1 MPCAG
6 MEPTGRT
13 SALGAAC
20 FAWCRWSCFGARLQ
34 RAIGSEAWLGRI
46 LHWGRWS
53 GIKPCMRGSRQS
65 RREAPTW
72 LTRNRPAGNAKTAS
86 LFLSFV
92 AGYVDSSTFLA
103 LLGFFVAQLTG
114 SFVTVE
120 AQIAQHQQG
129 ILLTIFAIP
138 TFLLAGIQGHAA
150 AKHQGLSLMAW
161 AGGALEL
168 RST

>member
-1 MPCAG
+1 
-6 MEPTGRT
+6 
-13 SALGAAC
+13 
-20 FAWCRWSCFGARLQ
+20 
-34 RAIGSEAWLGRI
+34 
-46 LHWGRWS
+46 
-53 GIKPCMRGSRQS
+53 MRGSRQS

-72 LTRNRPAGNAKTAS
+72 LNRNRPAGNAKTAS

-168 RST
+168 RSTSPTIAG